1 MPPLVSP
8 PNHIWGTN
16 TRNSILMTWYCSDL
30 GSASDWW
37 FCEGNLLQ
45 PIKSFTQVWV
55 VTRYQHGISAG
66 VPRTLFR
73 GDLVASRNVGYFLGL
88 SKWTP
93 WATSLR
99 LSKLSAGVWREGRAL
114 MALSNFRAT
123 SLAFERLLRRNDER
137 VAYSIVVFLM
147 YSLWTGSLFGEKMAK
162 KGKRPVHRLLM

>member
-1 MPPLVSP
+1 MVARENSRYFATPWLVSP

-16 TRNSILMTWYCSDL
+16 TRNSILMTCYYSDL

-45 PIKSFTQVWV
+45 PIKSTTQVWV
-55 VTRYQHGISAG
+55 MTRHQYGISAG

-73 GDLVASRNVGYFLGL
+73 GDLVASRNGDCFLKL

-99 LSKLSAGVWREGRAL
+99 PSKSRQKFEGKGAHSWRCQTSAWL
-114 MALSNFRAT
+114 LQLSNTYQAGMTREYLT
-123 SLAFERLLRRNDER
+123 RLLC
-137 VAYSIVVFLM
+137 
-147 YSLWTGSLFGEKMAK
+147 
-162 KGKRPVHRLLM
+162 P